1 MGSLIMDYINALDN
15 IFSDSIDAAIEMSN
29 MMYGKNRADFI
40 ERTKGYKEMSQIDYI
55 KKYCDNKYIKF
66 KLPIA
71 YFEQTCFYD
80 VTYWL
85 DTDRK
90 IVVVDRFNIGD

>member
-1 MGSLIMDYINALDN
+1 MDYINTLDN
-15 IFSDSIDAAIEMSN
+15 LFSESIDTAIEMDN
-29 MMYGKNRADFI
+29 MLFGKNRADFI
-40 ERTKGYKEMSQIDYI
+40 EKSKNYKEMTQVEYI
-55 KKYCDNKYIKF
+55 KKYCDDKYINF
-66 KLPIA
+66 KLPVA

-90 IVVVDRFNIGD
+90 IVVVDRFSTGD